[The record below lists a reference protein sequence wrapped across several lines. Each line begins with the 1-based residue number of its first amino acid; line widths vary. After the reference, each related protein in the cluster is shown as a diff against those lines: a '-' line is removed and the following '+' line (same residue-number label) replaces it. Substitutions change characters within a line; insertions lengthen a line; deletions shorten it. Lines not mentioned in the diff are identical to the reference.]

1 MPAMPRHV
9 GGRTGEHGWQLD
21 AVAGVEEA
29 GGEGDADEVV
39 AEGPHEV
46 EPDAAHHHAREVEG
60 RRHVG
65 ERALDEHDVGRLD
78 GHIGAAADG
87 DAHVG
92 LRERGRVVDAVA
104 HHGDDL
110 APCLQRLD
118 LLLLL
123 GGLDLRKHVR
133 DADARGQVAHRPLVV
148 ARDAPGW
155 GRG

>member
-1 MPAMPRHV
+1 MAAPATIGSGGCNHRQSRLQPHAMPTMPAMPRHV

-65 ERALDEHDVGRLD
+65 E
-78 GHIGAAADG
+78 
-87 DAHVG
+87 
-92 LRERGRVVDAVA
+92 
-104 HHGDDL
+104 
-110 APCLQRLD
+110 
-118 LLLLL
+118 
-123 GGLDLRKHVR
+123 
-133 DADARGQVAHRPLVV
+133 
-148 ARDAPGW
+148 
-155 GRG
+155 